1 MKYTEINAKTIEE
14 QVDGQIRAGF
24 TLTNIYQDINS
35 TGLLYDYNVPTF
47 FDTRYVK

>member
-24 TLTNIYQDINS
+24 TLTNIYQDIKA
-35 TGLLYDYNVPTF
+35 LDF
-47 FDTRYVK
+47 FMSIMYLPFSIPVM